1 MDKLRA
7 LQYFAAAADEGSFS
21 GASRRVGV
29 SVAAVAKLITALERN
44 LGLRLFER
52 HAHGLALT
60 AGGSAYLD
68 ACRPALTILA
78 DADEQASAVSSRAR
92 GTVVVGVPTVIAQQ
106 CLTAALPR
114 FNALYPDIQLDLR
127 LITGVSEEQTRGV
140 DVLLGLGWPQSGDL
154 VRRQLGPTSFVV
166 CASPSYW
173 GAHGMPQHPRD
184 LEKHNCLCIRGST
197 GPVLDLWRFRHGDE
211 EVAVVVRGWLVT
223 DNAHRDVVRNIAI
236 AGGGVARLLEWTKRE
251 GHEIARGILVP
262 ALTDWELLD
271 APPVNLIYP
280 PSVRRIP
287 RVRLFIDFVTQLFRD
302 IEQQR
307 EIRTPASP
315 MPRWVKATR
324 ARASD
329 TRNR

>member
-1 MDKLRA
+1 VDKLRS

-21 GASRRVGV
+21 GAARRVGV

-52 HAHGLALT
+52 HAHGLTLT
-60 AGGSAYLD
+60 AGGNAYLD
-68 ACRPALTILA
+68 ACRPALAMLA

-92 GTVVVGVPTVIAQQ
+92 GTVVVGVPMVIAQQ
-106 CLTAALPR
+106 CLAASLPR

-127 LITGVSEEQTRGV
+127 LITGVTEEETRGV

-154 VRRQLGPTSFVV
+154 VQRQLGANSFVV

-173 GAHGMPQHPRD
+173 AAHGVPQHPRD

-197 GPVLDLWRFRHGDE
+197 GTLLDLWRFRHGDE
-211 EVAVVVRGWLVT
+211 EVAVTVRGWLVT
-223 DNAHRDVVRNIAI
+223 DNAYRDVVRNMAI
-236 AGGGVARLLEWTKRE
+236 VGGGVARLLEWTKRE
-251 GHEIARGILVP
+251 GHEISRGLLVP
-262 ALTDWELLD
+262 ALTDWEPLD
-271 APPVNLIYP
+271 APPINLIYP

-307 EIRTPASP
+307 EVRTPVSP